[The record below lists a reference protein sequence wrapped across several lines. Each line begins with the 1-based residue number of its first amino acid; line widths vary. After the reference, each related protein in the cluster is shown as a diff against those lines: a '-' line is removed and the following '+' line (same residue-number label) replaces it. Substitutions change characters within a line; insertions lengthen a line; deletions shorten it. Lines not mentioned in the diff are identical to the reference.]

1 MLEFF
6 KHFFEGYTAQQVILS
21 AIGAL
26 IAFFPSVNILQWI
39 KEKTGWADNVMHYAV
54 VGFFMVLA
62 LIIMLLT
69 GEISPAGI
77 DWTLET
83 LLAYWGS
90 FAVIGEAAYQRLKAR
105 EAKEAEEV
113 IE

>member
-6 KHFFEGYTAQQVILS
+6 RHFFEGYTAQQIIISGV
-21 AIGAL
+21 GAL
-26 IAFFPSVNILQWI
+26 IAFFPSINILQWL
-39 KEKTGWADNVMHYAV
+39 KDKTGWENQVMHYAV

-62 LIIMLLT
+62 VVMMILT

-77 DWTLET
+77 DWTLEA

-90 FAVIGEAAYQRLKAR
+90 FAMIGEAAYQRFVAR
-105 EAKEAEEV
+105 NGV
-113 IE
+113 